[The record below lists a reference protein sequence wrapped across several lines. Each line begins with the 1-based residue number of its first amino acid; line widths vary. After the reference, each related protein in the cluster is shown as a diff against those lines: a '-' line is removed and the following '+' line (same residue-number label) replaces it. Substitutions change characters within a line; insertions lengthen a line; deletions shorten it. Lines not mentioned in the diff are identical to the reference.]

1 MKRLFLVLVGAML
14 ICAGKA
20 QTLRHGETA
29 LVYYS
34 PKTEV
39 QVEFFY
45 TVEIQERGQFAD
57 FAEAMLGATDFV
69 KENST
74 VYTLR
79 DVKAGTVTGTDYSRP
94 HKVNTDGDI
103 PALLTIN
110 HKGLLTG
117 YNMPYEAPAPKPK
130 PFDEACHKDKHPC
143 HRSQVAPYPEEVLK
157 AATPLAQ
164 ANEVAKQIFHIR
176 ETRMYLLNGEAEQ
189 LPADGESMR
198 LVLEELYRQEQAL
211 TELFTG
217 KRHMRREQKTM
228 LFEPSNEVQYLFFSE
243 ENGFTDSDNID
254 ANTIEIRMSS
264 LQPNR
269 QAPQKK
275 QKKGPELSQ
284 IVYNIPGVCNVEVL
298 YKGQLMAERDI
309 PVAQWGID
317 VALPKSLFIG
327 KELPKI
333 IFSEKTGNIVSINN
347 D

>member
-1 MKRLFLVLVGAML
+1 M
-14 ICAGKA
+14 ICAVMA
-20 QTLRHGETA
+20 QTLQHGESA

-34 PKTEV
+34 PKTDLE
-39 QVEFFY
+39 VEFFY
-45 TVEIQERGQFAD
+45 TVETQERGQFAD

-79 DVKAGTVTGTDYSRP
+79 DVKVGTTTSTDYSRP
-94 HKVNTDGDI
+94 HKVNTTGDI
-103 PALLTIN
+103 PMLLTIN
-110 HKGLLTG
+110 DKGRLTG
-117 YNMPYEAPAPKPK
+117 YNVPYEVPAPKPK
-130 PFDEACHKDKHPC
+130 PQEEACHNDKRHC
-143 HRSQVAPYPEEVLK
+143 HRLHVAPYPEEVLK

-164 ANEVAKQIFHIR
+164 AHEVAKQIFHLR

-189 LPADGESMR
+189 LPADGEAMR
-198 LVLEELYRQEQAL
+198 LVLEELDRQEQAL
-211 TELFTG
+211 TELFIG
-217 KRHMRREQKTM
+217 KRNIRREQKTIRI
-228 LFEPSNEVQYLFFSE
+228 EPSNEVQYLFFSK

-254 ANTIEIRMSS
+254 ASTIEIRMSAQ
-264 LQPNR
+264 QPNR
-269 QAPQKK
+269 QAPPKK

-298 YKGQLMAERDI
+298 YKGQQMALRDV

-327 KELPKI
+327 TELPKI

>member
-1 MKRLFLVLVGAML
+1 M
-14 ICAGKA
+14 ICAITA
-20 QTLRHGETA
+20 QTLQHGESA
-29 LVYYS
+29 LVYYT
-34 PKTEV
+34 PKTDL

-45 TVEIQERGQFAD
+45 TVEVQERGQFAD

-74 VYTLR
+74 VYTLKN
-79 DVKAGTVTGTDYSRP
+79 VKVGTATSTDYSRP
-94 HKVNTDGDI
+94 HKVNTDSDV
-103 PALLTIN
+103 PALLTIS

-117 YNMPYEAPAPKPK
+117 YNVSQEAPAPKPK
-130 PFDEACHKDKHPC
+130 PQDEACHKDKHHC

-164 ANEVAKQIFHIR
+164 AHEVAKQIFHLR

-189 LPADGESMR
+189 LPADGEAMR
-198 LVLEELYRQEQAL
+198 LVLKELDRQEQAL
-211 TELFTG
+211 TELFIG
-217 KRHMRREQKTM
+217 KRHMRCEQKTM
-228 LFEPSNEVQYLFFSE
+228 LFKPSNEVQYLFFSE

-254 ANTIEIRMSS
+254 ASTIEIRMSAQ
-264 LQPNR
+264 QPSR
-269 QAPQKK
+269 QAPPKK

-298 YKGQLMAERDI
+298 YKGQRMALRDV